1 LHLDDWT
8 IILSSEI
15 MARRASAS
23 APAPDPAAV
32 LSRALL
38 RAAAALGLNGQTMA
52 QVVGV
57 SAVSWSRLAAG
68 QRTVNPTSKE
78 GELAL
83 LFLRLFRSLDALVG
97 GDAEKARAW
106 LRARNVHLSAV
117 PLECIQ
123 SVAGLVRVDEYLD
136 AVRGKT

>member
-1 LHLDDWT
+1 
-8 IILSSEI
+8 
-15 MARRASAS
+15 
-23 APAPDPAAV
+23 V
-32 LSRALL
+32 SRALL
-38 RAAAALGLNGQTMA
+38 RAAEALELNGQTMA
-52 QVVGV
+52 RVVGV
-57 SAVSWSRLAAG
+57 SGASWSRLAAG

-106 LRARNVHLSAV
+106 LRARNIHLSAV

>member
-1 LHLDDWT
+1 
-8 IILSSEI
+8 

-23 APAPDPAAV
+23 AHAPDPSEV

-38 RAAAALGLNGQTMA
+38 RAAASLGVNGQTMA

-57 SAVSWSRLAAG
+57 SPASWSRLAAG
-68 QRTVNPTSKE
+68 QRTVDPESKE

-83 LFLRLFRSLDALVG
+83 LFLRLYRSLDALVG

-106 LRARNVHLSAV
+106 LRAQNAHLSAV

>member
-1 LHLDDWT
+1 MTSHLFFLLKT
-8 IILSSEI
+8 
-15 MARRASAS
+15 MARRAPAS
-23 APAPDPAAV
+23 VPAPDPATV

-38 RAAAALGLNGQTMA
+38 RAAAVLGLNGQTMA
-52 QVVGV
+52 RVVGV
-57 SAVSWSRLAAG
+57 SAASWSRLAAG
-68 QRTVNPTSKE
+68 QRTVDPATKE
-78 GELAL
+78 GELGL
-83 LFLRLFRSLDALVG
+83 LFLRLYRSLDALVG

-106 LRARNVHLSAV
+106 LRARNLHLSAV

>member
-1 LHLDDWT
+1 MKD
-8 IILSSEI
+8 
-15 MARRASAS
+15 MARRAPAS
-23 APAPDPAAV
+23 VPAPDPAAE

-38 RAAAALGLNGQTMA
+38 RAADLLGLTGQIMA
-52 QVVGV
+52 RVIGV
-57 SAVSWSRLAAG
+57 SAASWSRLAAG
-68 QRTVNPTSKE
+68 QRRVDPDSKE

-83 LFLRLFRSLDALVG
+83 LFLRLYRSLDALVG

-106 LRARNVHLSAV
+106 LRAANAHLSAV

>member
-1 LHLDDWT
+1 MKGTLFFLVKD
-8 IILSSEI
+8 
-15 MARRASAS
+15 MARRATAS
-23 APAPDPAAV
+23 APDPAEV

-38 RAAAALGLNGQTMA
+38 RAAEVLGLNGQTMA
-52 QVVGV
+52 RVVGV
-57 SAVSWSRLAAG
+57 SPASWSRLAAG
-68 QRTVNPTSKE
+68 QRAVDPGNKE

-83 LFLRLFRSLDALVG
+83 LFLRLYRSLDALVG
-97 GDAEKARAW
+97 GDPEKARAW
-106 LRARNVHLSAV
+106 LRARNGHLSAV

>member
-1 LHLDDWT
+1 
-8 IILSSEI
+8 
-15 MARRASAS
+15 MARQAPASRS
-23 APAPDPAAV
+23 APEPAAV

-38 RAAAALGLNGQTMA
+38 RAATALGVNGQTMA
-52 QVVGV
+52 RVVGV
-57 SAVSWSRLAAG
+57 SAASWSRLAAG
-68 QRTVNPTSKE
+68 QRTVDPDGKE

-83 LFLRLFRSLDALVG
+83 LFLRLYRSLDALVG

-106 LRARNVHLSAV
+106 LRAQNTHLSAV

-123 SVAGLVRVDEYLD
+123 SVTGLVRVDEYLD

>member
-1 LHLDDWT
+1 
-8 IILSSEI
+8 
-15 MARRASAS
+15 MARRAPASAS
-23 APAPDPAAV
+23 APDPAAV

-38 RAAAALGLNGQTMA
+38 RAAAALSLNGQTMA
-52 QVVGV
+52 RVVGV
-57 SAVSWSRLAAG
+57 SAASWSRLVAG
-68 QRTVNPTSKE
+68 QRRVDPTSKE

-106 LRARNVHLSAV
+106 LRAQNVHLSAV

>member
-1 LHLDDWT
+1 
-8 IILSSEI
+8 
-15 MARRASAS
+15 MARRASA
-23 APAPDPAAV
+23 AVPAPDPATV

-38 RAAAALGLNGQTMA
+38 RAAAVLGLNGQTMA
-52 QVVGV
+52 RVVGV
-57 SAVSWSRLAAG
+57 SAASWSRLAAG
-68 QRTVNPTSKE
+68 QRTVDPSSKE

-97 GDAEKARAW
+97 GEAEKARAW
-106 LRARNVHLSAV
+106 LRAPNAHLSAV

-123 SVAGLVRVDEYLD
+123 SVAAPGPFHHDLD

>member
-1 LHLDDWT
+1 
-8 IILSSEI
+8 
-15 MARRASAS
+15 MAR
-23 APAPDPAAV
+23 
-32 LSRALL
+32 
-38 RAAAALGLNGQTMA
+38 
-52 QVVGV
+52 VVGV
-57 SAVSWSRLAAG
+57 SAASWSRLSAG
-68 QRTVNPTSKE
+68 QRAVDPTSKE

-83 LFLRLFRSLDALVG
+83 LFLRLYRSLDALVG

-106 LRARNVHLSAV
+106 LRAPNSHLSAV

>member
-1 LHLDDWT
+1 
-8 IILSSEI
+8 
-15 MARRASAS
+15 MPRRAPAS

-32 LSRALL
+32 ASRALL
-38 RAAAALGLNGQTMA
+38 RAAEALGLNGQTMA
-52 QVVGV
+52 RVVGV
-57 SAVSWSRLAAG
+57 SAASWSRLAAG
-68 QRTVNPTSKE
+68 QRSVDPTSKE

-97 GDAEKARAW
+97 GDTEKARAW
-106 LRARNVHLSAV
+106 LRAQNVHLSAV

>member
-1 LHLDDWT
+1 
-8 IILSSEI
+8 
-15 MARRASAS
+15 MARHAPSSA
-23 APAPDPAAV
+23 AAAPDPAVV

-52 QVVGV
+52 RVIGV
-57 SAVSWSRLAAG
+57 SAASWSRLAAG
-68 QRTVNPTSKE
+68 QRTVDPDGKE

-83 LFLRLFRSLDALVG
+83 LFLRLYRSLDALVG

-106 LRARNVHLSAV
+106 LRAPNVHLSAV

>member
-1 LHLDDWT
+1 MT
-8 IILSSEI
+8 ILSSEI
-15 MARRASAS
+15 MARRAPASAS
-23 APAPDPAAV
+23 APDPAAV

-38 RAAAALGLNGQTMA
+38 RAAAALSLNGQTMA
-52 QVVGV
+52 RVVGV
-57 SAVSWSRLAAG
+57 SAASWSRLVAG
-68 QRTVNPTSKE
+68 QRRVDPTSKE

-106 LRARNVHLSAV
+106 IRAQNVHLSAV

>member
-1 LHLDDWT
+1 MQH
-8 IILSSEI
+8 
-15 MARRASAS
+15 AA
-23 APAPDPAAV
+23 APRPDPATVLAKAV
-32 LSRALL
+32 LAAAGRLGLRNRHLAAILGSSEASVSRLQYGRALDP
-38 RAAAALGLNGQTMA
+38 
-52 QVVGV
+52 V
-57 SAVSWSRLAAG
+57 
-68 QRTVNPTSKE
+68 SKE

-83 LFLRLFRSLDALVG
+83 LFLRLYRSLDALVG

-106 LRARNVHLSAV
+106 LRARNAHLSAV

>member
-1 LHLDDWT
+1 MKAMT
-8 IILSSEI
+8 
-15 MARRASAS
+15 RRAPAS
-23 APAPDPAAV
+23 VRGPEAPVV

-52 QVVGV
+52 RVVGV
-57 SAVSWSRLAAG
+57 SGASWSRLATG
-68 QRTVNPTSKE
+68 QRTVDPTSKE
-78 GELAL
+78 GELGL
-83 LFLRLFRSLDALVG
+83 LFLRLYRSLDALVG

-106 LRARNVHLSAV
+106 LRAPNVHLSAV

>member
-1 LHLDDWT
+1 
-8 IILSSEI
+8 
-15 MARRASAS
+15 M
-23 APAPDPAAV
+23 V

-38 RAAAALGLNGQTMA
+38 RAAAALGVNGQTMA
-52 QVVGV
+52 QIIGV
-57 SAVSWSRLAAG
+57 SAASWSRLAAG
-68 QRTVNPTSKE
+68 QRTVDPATKE

-97 GDAEKARAW
+97 GEAEKARSW
-106 LRARNVHLSAV
+106 LRAPNAHLSAV

>member
-1 LHLDDWT
+1 MQWALVFHLKGM
-8 IILSSEI
+8 S
-15 MARRASAS
+15 RRAPGPVA
-23 APAPDPAAV
+23 APDPSGV

-38 RAAAALGLNGQTMA
+38 RAAAVLGLNGQTMA
-52 QVVGV
+52 RVVGV
-57 SAVSWSRLAAG
+57 STASWSRLAAG
-68 QRTVNPTSKE
+68 QRAVDPVSKE

-83 LFLRLFRSLDALVG
+83 LFLRLYRSLDALVG

-106 LRARNVHLSAV
+106 LRAPNVHLSAV

>member
-1 LHLDDWT
+1 
-8 IILSSEI
+8 
-15 MARRASAS
+15 MARRAPAS

-38 RAAAALGLNGQTMA
+38 RAAAALGLNGQSMA
-52 QVVGV
+52 RVVGV
-57 SAVSWSRLAAG
+57 SAASWSRLAAG
-68 QRTVNPTSKE
+68 QRTVDPASKE

-97 GDAEKARAW
+97 GEAEKARAW
-106 LRARNVHLSAV
+106 LRAPNTHLSAV

-123 SVAGLVRVDEYLD
+123 SVVGLVRVDEYLD

>member
-1 LHLDDWT
+1 MVL
-8 IILSSEI
+8 
-15 MARRASAS
+15 AK
-23 APAPDPAAV
+23 AV
-32 LSRALL
+32 F
-38 RAAAALGLNGQTMA
+38 AAADRLGIRQRELAAILGA
-52 QVVGV
+52 SEASV
-57 SAVSWSRLAAG
+57 SRL
-68 QRTVNPTSKE
+68 QRGRSLEPASKE

-97 GDAEKARAW
+97 GEAEKARAW
-106 LRARNVHLSAV
+106 LRAPNAHLSAI

>member
-1 LHLDDWT
+1 
-8 IILSSEI
+8 
-15 MARRASAS
+15 M
-23 APAPDPAAV
+23 

-57 SAVSWSRLAAG
+57 SAASWSRLAAG
-68 QRTVNPTSKE
+68 QRRVEPRSKE

-97 GDAEKARAW
+97 GDTEKARAW
-106 LRARNVHLSAV
+106 LRSANTHLSAV